1 VALPSVQ
8 WVPEAVVLAVHD
20 EQLAEHGGLPGVRAP
35 DLLASAL
42 ARPRNLYEY
51 GEPDLADM
59 AASYAFGIARN
70 HPFADGNKRTALVV
84 AELFLELNG
93 HELTANDPACVT
105 TFLALAAG
113 ELTEGELATWIRD
126 NSRGQFRVEP

>member
-1 VALPSVQ
+1 M
-8 WVPEAVVLAVHD
+8 LAVHD

-59 AASYAFGIARN
+59 AASYGFGIARN

-84 AELFLELNG
+84 TQLFLELNG
-93 HELTANDPACVT
+93 LQLAASDPECVA

-113 ELTEGELATWIRD
+113 ELTERELATWIRD
-126 NSRGQFRVEP
+126 NSRGPSRVER

>member
-1 VALPSVQ
+1 
-8 WVPEAVVLAVHD
+8 
-20 EQLAEHGGLPGVRAP
+20 
-35 DLLASAL
+35 
-42 ARPRNLYEY
+42 
-51 GEPDLADM
+51 M

-93 HELTANDPACVT
+93 HELAASDPACVA

-126 NSRGQFRVEP
+126 NSRGRSKVEP

>member
-1 VALPSVQ
+1 
-8 WVPEAVVLAVHD
+8 VLAVHD

-59 AASYAFGIARN
+59 AASYGFGIARN

-84 AELFLELNG
+84 TQLFLELNG
-93 HELTANDPACVT
+93 HQLAASDPECVA

-113 ELTEGELATWIRD
+113 ELTERELATWIRD
-126 NSRGQFRVEP
+126 NSRGPSRVER

>member
-1 VALPSVQ
+1 M
-8 WVPEAVVLAVHD
+8 LAVHD
-20 EQLAEHGGLPGVRAP
+20 EQLADHGGLPGVRAP

-42 ARPRNLYEY
+42 ARPRNLFEY

-70 HPFADGNKRTALVV
+70 HPFADGNKRTALVL

-93 HELTANDPACVT
+93 HQLTASDPECVA

-113 ELTEGELATWIRD
+113 ELTERELSTGIRD
-126 NSRGQFRVEP
+126 NSRGRTGVGP